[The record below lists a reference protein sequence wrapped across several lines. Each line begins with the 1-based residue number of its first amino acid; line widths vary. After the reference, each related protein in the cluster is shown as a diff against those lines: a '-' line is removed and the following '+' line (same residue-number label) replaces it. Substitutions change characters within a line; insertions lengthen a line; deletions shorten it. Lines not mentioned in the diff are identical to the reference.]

1 MKKIITFLI
10 APFLLNLV
18 ACDKFLDK
26 NPDSRVELDTAEKV
40 QKFLVS
46 AYPSVSPAVL
56 TEFSSDNI
64 DDIGANNRYNF
75 FYKRQ
80 SVSVIR
86 PYIIYI
92 IRRKLSK
99 YSWRDTRISTH

>member
-64 DDIGANNRYNF
+64 DDIGANNRYTLPF
-75 FYKRQ
+75 IEGLPR
-80 SVSVIR
+80 IR
-86 PYIIYI
+86 
-92 IRRKLSK
+92 KS
-99 YSWRDTRISTH
+99 